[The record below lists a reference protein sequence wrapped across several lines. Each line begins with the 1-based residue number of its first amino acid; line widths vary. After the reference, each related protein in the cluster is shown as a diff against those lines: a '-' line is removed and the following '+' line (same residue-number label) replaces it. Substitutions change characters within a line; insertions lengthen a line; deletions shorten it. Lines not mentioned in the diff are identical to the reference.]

1 MFYTVNNF
9 LELTVPSFIIRLE
22 GVKNGATCLEI
33 AMEIPKI
40 VLNTFNGKGKRKNV
54 FEKKNVLYR
63 GKRICIDPF
72 PNTHL
77 GPESLNNT
85 KEFFMQLFRYQ
96 KYIISCDH
104 VAFRVHK

>member
-1 MFYTVNNF
+1 MKCFIVNNF

-22 GVKNGATCLEI
+22 DVENGATCLEI

-40 VLNTFNGKGKRKNV
+40 VLNTFNGKGAHK
-54 FEKKNVLYR
+54 
-63 GKRICIDPF
+63 GKRICTDPF

-77 GPESLNNT
+77 GLESLNNT

-96 KYIISCDH
+96 KYII
-104 VAFRVHK
+104 

>member
-1 MFYTVNNF
+1 
-9 LELTVPSFIIRLE
+9 
-22 GVKNGATCLEI
+22 
-33 AMEIPKI
+33 MEIPKI
-40 VLNTFNGKGKRKNV
+40 VLNTFNGIGGGGAHK
-54 FEKKNVLYR
+54 

-77 GPESLNNT
+77 ALESLNNT

-96 KYIISCDH
+96 KYIISCGH